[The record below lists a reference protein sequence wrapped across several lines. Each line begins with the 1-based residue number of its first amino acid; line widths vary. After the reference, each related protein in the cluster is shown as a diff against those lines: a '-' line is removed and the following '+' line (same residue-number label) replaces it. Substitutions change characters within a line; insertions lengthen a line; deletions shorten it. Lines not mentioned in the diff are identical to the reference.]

1 MGKSRGNPTILDS
14 QESEE
19 PAKDPTVTRVGFH
32 VRSLQPR
39 LVHPLMVCIPL
50 LLVGA
55 LTGCAFEFT
64 PEPIPPAFP
73 AQSNALPVSGYEFE
87 FEPILWN
94 DGKDIQESTNCYA
107 YVLNRRTGFP
117 VGHKLQPGEFSG
129 DPLDSV
135 GEIDASRIIEL
146 VRSDAEVEGFFFEES
161 EAQSVCPDGTYKVA
175 LVVDPGVDY
184 HWYRQNPDGTWS
196 HKPGHLEVT
205 DVDASGNKVYDPST
219 ADRDYGFPNY
229 SEFGGFFCMGER

>member
-1 MGKSRGNPTILDS
+1 MTS
-14 QESEE
+14 
-19 PAKDPTVTRVGFH
+19 VGFH
-32 VRSLQPR
+32 VPTLLPR
-39 LVHPLMVCIPL
+39 RVHTLIACIPL

-55 LTGCAFEFT
+55 LGGCAFEFT

-73 AQSNALPVSGYEFE
+73 AQDSALPVSGYEFE

-94 DGKDIQESTNCYA
+94 DGSDTQNSTNCYA

-129 DPLDSV
+129 DPLDSID
-135 GEIDASRIIEL
+135 EINASRIIEL
-146 VRSDAEVEGFFFEES
+146 VRSDSEAEGFSFEES
-161 EAQSVCPDGTYKVA
+161 DAQSVCPDGSYKVA

-196 HKPGHLEVT
+196 HKPGHAEVT
-205 DVDASGNKVYDPST
+205 DLDASGNPVNDPST

-229 SEFGGFFCMGER
+229 SEFGGFFCIG